1 MGGGMVRPWLHAFV
15 LLALTLVATPA
26 WAQERRVALV
36 VGADRYQTLT
46 PLENGVND
54 ARAVAQRLGA
64 LGFEVLEP
72 VLNPTRQEFM
82 TALDRFEQR
91 LRGADTGLFFY
102 AGHAVEV
109 GGSNIL
115 LPVDA
120 PAATSERT
128 LRGAGINVSEIL
140 IDMLAQTRAAILILD
155 SCRDNPLPRDTTR
168 GNAPRIGGARGLAP
182 IEAPARGDGG
192 AFIMFSALP
201 GRVALDRLPQEDRE
215 RNSLFTRHLLRA
227 LEQPARPLSLLMQS
241 VRDDVARAARA
252 AGREQQPHLDD
263 RMIGSG
269 QLMLARGAA
278 VVPSPVPTP
287 APAPESLDLAFWQ
300 SIQNSRNLADFEAY
314 LTQFPQGR
322 FVALARNRVA
332 ELRRAPQS
340 APTGYPVAVGQAF
353 RDCADCPEMVVIPAG
368 RFRMGSAENEPGRQ
382 PSEALQRE
390 VVLSAPLA
398 VGRFH
403 VTVGE
408 YRAFVAATR
417 RGEGVGCW
425 SVDGSGGWGFQR
437 DRNWRAPGFVQTDR
451 DPVVCVDW
459 DDARAYAA
467 WLSQRTGRSYRLL
480 TEAEWEYAARGG
492 ATTPFW
498 WGTEEGQGCR
508 HANGP
513 DQMAQGRMPQSLGR
527 TFVSCS
533 DGFAFTSPAGSFPAN
548 RFGLHDMS
556 GNAWQWVQD
565 CWRGSFASAPVDAGT
580 AVESF
585 GCPSRVLRGGS
596 WIGDPEGLRAS
607 ARGSD
612 RPYNP
617 SLGTGFRLART
628 PG

>member
-1 MGGGMVRPWLHAFV
+1 MVKPLLRALV
-15 LLALTLVATPA
+15 LLALTLAATPG

-109 GGSNIL
+109 SGSNIL

-140 IDMLAQTRAAILILD
+140 SDMLAQTRAAILILD

-252 AGREQQPHLDD
+252 AGREQEPHLDD

-278 VVPSPVPTP
+278 VVPS
-287 APAPESLDLAFWQ
+287 PAPESLDLAFWQ

-314 LTQFPQGR
+314 LAQFPGGR
-322 FVALARNRVA
+322 FVALARNRVV
-332 ELRRAPQS
+332 ELRRAPQPGPAS
-340 APTGYPVAVGQAF
+340 SYPVAAGQSF
-353 RDCADCPEMVVIPAG
+353 RDCADCPEMAVIPAG
-368 RFRMGSAENEPGRQ
+368 RFRMGSPENEQDRLPDQG
-382 PSEALQRE
+382 PQRD
-390 VVLSAPLA
+390 VVVATPLA
-398 VGRFH
+398 VGRYH

-408 YRAFVAATR
+408 YRAFVTATSRPDGDGCFVPGAAEWGMQAGRSWR
-417 RGEGVGCW
+417 R
-425 SVDGSGGWGFQR
+425 
-437 DRNWRAPGFVQTDR
+437 PGFAQADD
-451 DPVVCVDW
+451 DPVVCVSW
-459 DDARAYAA
+459 EDARAYSV
-467 WLSQRTGRSYRLL
+467 WLSQRTGRGYRLP

-492 ATTPFW
+492 GTTRFW
-498 WGTEEGQGCR
+498 WGDAAEQQCR
-508 HANGP
+508 YANTM
-513 DQMAQGRMPQSLGR
+513 DR
-527 TFVSCS
+527 TARDVVAAAASWAVEACA
-533 DGFAFTSPAGSFPAN
+533 DGFAFVSPVGSFPAN

-556 GNAWQWVQD
+556 GNAWQWIQD
-565 CWRGSFASAPVDAGT
+565 CYRLSLAGAPSEASR
-580 AVESF
+580 AVEDAD
-585 GCPSRVLRGGS
+585 CHLRVLRGGS
-596 WIGDPEGLRAS
+596 WAAPPLSLRA
-607 ARGSD
+607 AFRFGA
-612 RPYNP
+612 NP
-617 SLGTGFRLART
+617 VYRDNQIGFRVART
-628 PG
+628 PD